1 MAFECPIVLDR
12 YIKLKK
18 PVEPHEILSSI
29 SCGEI
34 AYGKQVYQKMKEH
47 KTESHEYF
55 AENASGYT
63 NYALYY
69 SITTNNIYCIH
80 TGYQYGKNNFINY
93 TIINDEFIFDNYM

>member
-1 MAFECPIVLDR
+1 MSFECPIVLDQ
-12 YIKLKK
+12 YIKSKE
-18 PVEPHEILSSI
+18 PVDHHNILCSI

-34 AYGKQVYQKMKEH
+34 AYGKKVYQKMKEEK
-47 KTESHEYF
+47 KTYHEYF

-69 SITTNNIYCIH
+69 SNNTNQIYCIH

-93 TIINDEFIFDNYM
+93 AIIYDEFIFDNYM